1 MTLKIGKYQKLQF
14 NYCGFCILQKYLTK
28 LHIVVCTRRKR
39 APAKEHAVLLE
50 KIENGNVFLRDPLPL
65 NQGSS
70 YSISIEDFNKIF
82 NDKAVIIKN

>member
-1 MTLKIGKYQKLQF
+1 MTLKIGKQQKLQF
-14 NYCGFCILQKYLTK
+14 NNCSFCILQKYLTK

-50 KIENGNVFLRDPLPL
+50 KTENNNVFLRDPLPL

-70 YSISIEDFNKIF
+70 YSISVDDFDKIF
-82 NDKAVIIKN
+82 KKKAVIIK